1 MVNNVLDY
9 TKLSPEIQNMYL
21 NATTEYKSIIE
32 GIFNPDVEKE
42 IDEKDR
48 PLPKYAKGTLDA
60 HLFQGG
66 MPIEEKPRKLV
77 NSILSGNYR
86 FVEIE
91 GGVRGGKDIYALFAW
106 SKYLMVSPDRVH
118 LALGSS
124 LEHVLRTVLMSN
136 GFGIYFLIP
145 HGVFVRETINGAQ
158 RGVYKFLDNYGLEKQ
173 ILFYGNEKENDKNK
187 FQGFTIGSI
196 YVNETLNQ
204 HVGGLLEGNNRM
216 ASVRQPLMIMTQNP
230 RGKAHPFY
238 MRFESQ
244 RITNLRNIERMEFVA
259 ETYKNIYEEFE
270 KAVLKDRDA
279 EKRKVINN
287 ILKQHAVNHV
297 KDLPLKKQLQ
307 LNEMLLDINY
317 EFDKMVRDKSVED
330 FIPTFL
336 YSQEDWDEYLR
347 NRENILAK
355 YKKSGKLESEDCKKD
370 LEKAHANL
378 HSKYPKEYMINK
390 SMKKIVSFV
399 RGDDNSNNVNNAY
412 DFYYSHFTVDDNLSM
427 SEMQKND
434 FKNTY
439 AEGTSAYDQSV
450 LGLRRSTD
458 SALFSMFMNTDYLG
472 DPIGNLMSGDPDSQE
487 FKDKYYD
494 GRTTYRVMSV
504 DKGLNHPNG
513 IIDADIDF
521 EYGSLYQI
529 GESLLDVKAPDVVNM
544 GVETIYQDILR
555 VIRERRNREMP
566 IAILVDPSAS
576 ELYIYLQTKGL
587 PVIKASNE
595 VFKTRGE
602 ESTTSNQTQDKDLI
616 GIPLMQTAIAK
627 FKFLIHEKCIYTREQ
642 LGSYEAPF
650 DEKSGKE
657 KVKKVNDDLVDPL
670 RYIFNKYIRMSM
682 WEGEIS
688 NDRAQLPKDDRT
700 ETIKETPRELIER
713 LITAFGGEVEGFGE
727 SDNEGYGDFFGNGEE
742 ELW

>member
-1 MVNNVLDY
+1 MSNLDY
-9 TKLSPEIQNMYL
+9 TRLSPEIQDMYL

-32 GIFNPDVEKE
+32 GIFNPNIEKE

-48 PLPKYAKGTLDA
+48 PIPKYAKGTLDR
-60 HLFQGG
+60 HVFQGG
-66 MPIEEKPRKLV
+66 MPIEDKPRRLV

-106 SKYLMVSPDRVH
+106 SKYLMSCPDRVH

-204 HVGGLLEGNNRM
+204 HVEGLLEGNNRM

-238 MRFESQ
+238 MRFEKQ
-244 RITNLRNIERMEFVA
+244 RIATLRDIERMEFVRD
-259 ETYKNIYEEFE
+259 TYKEIFQEFE
-270 KAVLKDRDA
+270 KAVIKDRDD
-279 EKRKVINN
+279 EKRKVVNN
-287 ILKQHAVNHV
+287 ILKSHAVNSI

-317 EFDKMVRDKSVED
+317 EFDKIIRDKKVQD
-330 FIPTFL
+330 FVLDFVVDDKDYL
-336 YSQEDWDEYLR
+336 Y
-347 NRENILAK
+347 
-355 YKKSGKLESEDCKKD
+355 
-370 LEKAHANL
+370 
-378 HSKYPKEYMINK
+378 NK
-390 SMKKIVSFV
+390 SMKKVVNYV

-412 DFYYSHFTVDDNLSM
+412 DFYYAHFTVDDNLAM

-439 AEGTSAYDQSV
+439 AKGTSAYDQSV

-458 SALFSMFMNTDYLG
+458 SALFSMFMNADFL
-472 DPIGNLMSGDPDSQE
+472 DKPRGNLMSGDADSDE
-487 FKDKYYD
+487 FKEKYYQ
-494 GRTTYRVMSV
+494 GATTYRIMSV

-521 EYGSLYQI
+521 DKGAVYQI
-529 GESLLDVKAPDVVNM
+529 GESLLDVKHPDVENL
-544 GVETIYQDILR
+544 GVETIYQDVLR
-555 VIRERRNREMP
+555 MIRSRRNREMP

-587 PVIKASNE
+587 PAIKASNE
-595 VFKTRGE
+595 VFKNRGE

-627 FKFLIHEKCIYTREQ
+627 FKYLVHEDCIYTREQ
-642 LGSYEAPF
+642 IGSYEAPF

-682 WEGEIS
+682 WEGEQNNVEE
-688 NDRAQLPKDDRT
+688 NDGLSVSKDDRT
-700 ETIKETPRELIER
+700 ENKEERRKDTIRKVIE
-713 LITAFGGEVEGFGE
+713 AFSGEFPQLGE
-727 SDNEGYGDFFGNGEE
+727 SDTDGYSDFFKSDEDF
-742 ELW
+742 W